1 MIPADREPLE
11 YLTGADPEVADQLRS
26 ALDAG
31 RHHFADE
38 DIRFLVAEIL
48 QGFVTEVSFGHTY
61 AQGLTALAGLV
72 GPEQVR
78 HYSRLVRA
86 AGKHGPTLGKLF
98 AEALVQVIA
107 HGEATFTARFLA
119 VTDIMLAK
127 GAYTLKDPLA
137 TLSAFLA
144 ENDTT
149 GARAYLELLATAF
162 DHPLTYNRCLIISKR
177 LPRLAATLDPACRA
191 WQLAR
196 LQEVISV
203 DDTLLEP
210 FFDGLEKGAGLLDE
224 KALNAFV
231 RQGLHVFL
239 RDRDHGIR
247 FLELSSLPGVEACRE
262 LQVAVPLSTIRGR
275 LDRYLQARV
284 GRGLT
289 VKSIEALPAACSESL
304 DEAGIYFD
312 GATFYLEPVINRLA
326 TVQRNT
332 ELGMCLI
339 RLEAGCAEFGTFDFD
354 LEKAADRGDIALN
367 ATVVS
372 AEQSDLEH
380 FFDTFTV
387 PTLAADLFTLVE
399 HGRIR
404 RLAARY
410 PGLDRAARDIIGR
423 ETAHLAKRGG
433 APVFIYELYARIALG
448 VSDLVPLNQA
458 GESQVTDQVVAVF
471 EHLMTGKATVANTAS
486 TVQAIYPLVLEA
498 LRTIAPDLTTPTGY
512 RPVAFPYGRRV
523 RPTLHHLRFSQ
534 EQTLIRRIQHQLK
547 QAGLKVYRSNLAA
560 KLGANNGRLSVDDL
574 RRLVAAAGGKT
585 SLDMESL
592 DLEALGLTE
601 ILPVFGP
608 EGDDAENGS
617 AGVFRYPEW
626 DCTQNDYLVDHT
638 RLTEKELS
646 GHENGFYPRTLQ
658 RHQGL
663 VKKIRTA
670 FELLKPEGIQI
681 LRQWIEGDDFD
692 YRAML
697 DFALDRKAGIMPS
710 DRLYIKR
717 MKSARDVAVM
727 LLVDLSKSTANLV
740 LGSNDTVLAVE
751 KEAIVLFCEALEV
764 VGDTYAL
771 SGFSGTG
778 RLGVD
783 FYTLKGFPERM
794 GPAVR
799 ARINAMAPQRNT
811 RMGAAIRHAVRHFR
825 RIDAAIKLL
834 IVLGDGFPND
844 AGYKKRYAIEDTR
857 KAIFEARSQN
867 IFTHGITVNI
877 QTTNA
882 MDDLFG
888 PVHRTAISD
897 VRELPDKLWR
907 IYSALTH

>member
-1 MIPADREPLE
+1 MVPAERDPLE
-11 YLTGADPEVADQLRS
+11 YLAEADPVLTDRLRA

-31 RHHFADE
+31 PYHFADA
-38 DIRFLVAEIL
+38 DIRFLVDEIL
-48 QGFVTEVSFGHTY
+48 QAFLTEVSFGHAY
-61 AQGLTALAGLV
+61 ARGLTALVGLA

-78 HYSRLVRA
+78 HYGRLVHT
-86 AGKHGPTLGKLF
+86 AGQHGPALGKLF

-107 HGEATFTARFLA
+107 HDDATFTTRFLA

-137 TLSAFLA
+137 TLSGFLA
-144 ENDTT
+144 ENDAA
-149 GARAYLELLATAF
+149 GARAYLELLATVF

-177 LPRLAATLDPACRA
+177 LPRLAAALDVDRRA

-196 LQEVISV
+196 LNDVISV
-203 DDTLLEP
+203 DDALLEP

-224 KALNAFV
+224 NALNTFV
-231 RQGLHVFL
+231 ERGLDIFR

-247 FLELSSLPGVEACRE
+247 FLELSSLPGVEACRA

-284 GRGLT
+284 GRGFT
-289 VKSIEALPAACSESL
+289 VKSIEALPAACTRSL

-312 GATFYLEPVINRLA
+312 GATFFLEEVINRLA
-326 TVQRNT
+326 TVQLNT
-332 ELGMCLI
+332 ELGLCLI

-354 LEKAADRGDIALN
+354 LEKAADRWDIKLN
-367 ATVVS
+367 TAAAA
-372 AEQSDLEH
+372 AEQSDMER
-380 FFDTFTV
+380 FFETFAV
-387 PTLAADLFTLVE
+387 PALAADLFTLVE

-404 RLAARY
+404 RRAAKY
-410 PGLDRAARDIIGR
+410 PGLERTARDIIGR
-423 ETAHLAKRGG
+423 ESERLAKQAGP
-433 APVFIYELYARIALG
+433 AAFFYEFYARIALG
-448 VSDLVPLNQA
+448 ISGLIPLGPTGASQA
-458 GESQVTDQVVAVF
+458 VEQAVAVF
-471 EHLMTGKATVANTAS
+471 ENLMTARAAVEAAAGV
-486 TVQAIYPLVLEA
+486 VQAIYHLVQGV
-498 LRTIAPDLTTPTGY
+498 LRTTAPDMASRVGY
-512 RPVAFPYGRRV
+512 RPLAFPFGRRV
-523 RPTLHHLRFSQ
+523 RPALHHWRFSQ
-534 EQTLIRRIQHQLK
+534 EQALVRRIQHQLK
-547 QAGLKVYRSNLAA
+547 QSGLKVYRADLAVTLRA
-560 KLGANNGRLSVDDL
+560 HPGRLRADDL
-574 RRLVAAAGGKT
+574 RRLVAAADGKA

-592 DLEALGLTE
+592 DPERLGLTE
-601 ILPVFGP
+601 MLPASGSDGGDP
-608 EGDDAENGS
+608 EYEA

-626 DCTQNDYLVDHT
+626 DCTQNDYLTEHT

-646 GHENGFYPRTLQ
+646 GQENEFYPQILR

-663 VKKIRTA
+663 VKKIKTA

-697 DFALDRKAGIMPS
+697 DFALDRKAGSMPS

-717 MKSARDVAVM
+717 MKSARDVAVL
-727 LLVDLSKSTANLV
+727 LLVDLSKSTSNPV
-740 LGSNDTVLAVE
+740 LGSTDTVLDVE

-764 VGDTYAL
+764 VGDAYAI

-783 FYTLKGFPERM
+783 FYTLKGFSESL
-794 GPAVR
+794 GSAVR

-811 RMGAAIRHAVRHFR
+811 RMGAAIRHAIQHFS
-825 RIDAAIKLL
+825 RIDAAVKLL
-834 IVLGDGFPND
+834 IVLGDGYPND

-857 KAIFEARSQN
+857 KAIFEARSRN

-877 QTTNA
+877 RTTKA
-882 MDDLFG
+882 LDDLFG
-888 PVHRTAISD
+888 PVHHTAISD